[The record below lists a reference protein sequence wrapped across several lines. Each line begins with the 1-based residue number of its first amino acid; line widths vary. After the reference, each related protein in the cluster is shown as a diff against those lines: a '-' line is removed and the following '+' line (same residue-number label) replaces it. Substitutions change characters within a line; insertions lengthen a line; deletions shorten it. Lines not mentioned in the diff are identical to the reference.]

1 MPGTNPFDNGS
12 VSESMITLNETW
24 ADLTESDPL
33 YSGERG
39 QAAEESRMG
48 EDGRP
53 VLDVQQGEERLPD
66 IAAEQ
71 RKNMHKGLRL
81 NKCGGL
87 PPSRVDI
94 TAQKLTS

>member
-12 VSESMITLNETW
+12 VSERMITLNETW
-24 ADLTESDPL
+24 ADLTEFDPL
-33 YSGERG
+33 HSGERG

-71 RKNMHKGLRL
+71 GGMTEPDRGEEHRL
-81 NKCGGL
+81 LIG
-87 PPSRVDI
+87 V
-94 TAQKLTS
+94 Q